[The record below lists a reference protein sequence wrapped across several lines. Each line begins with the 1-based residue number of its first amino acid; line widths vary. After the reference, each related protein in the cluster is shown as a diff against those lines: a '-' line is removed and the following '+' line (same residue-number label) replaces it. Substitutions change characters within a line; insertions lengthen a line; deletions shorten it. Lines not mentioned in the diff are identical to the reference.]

1 MASGNGSD
9 DGKLVSLSGQPIYHY
24 DESPPGLEA
33 IQGEMCLEEISAHIQ
48 AHLGPI
54 ESVFHEIVSD
64 LVHID
69 VHWVPPNE
77 ANPFHRLVTS
87 GMSDLP
93 MQVPTELDGL
103 KHLELMVTLPPD
115 WRVEQEAFQD
125 EAWYWPV
132 RLLKT
137 LARFP
142 HKYRTW
148 LGWGHSMPNGDPAE
162 PYAAN
167 TGLCGAILLPAVTA
181 PEEFAALDIDS
192 EKRIHFL
199 AVVPLYREEME
210 LKLRKGSDALLEK
223 FGAHDISDAIDPAR
237 KNVAKKRF
245 GLF

>member
-1 MASGNGSD
+1 MSSANGSD
-9 DGKLVSLSGQPIYHY
+9 DGKLVSLSGQPIYRY
-24 DESPPGLEA
+24 DDAPPGLEA
-33 IQGEMCLEEISAHIQ
+33 VQGEICLEEISNHIET
-48 AHLGPI
+48 HLGPI

-69 VHWVPPNE
+69 VHWVPPHDG
-77 ANPFHRLVTS
+77 NPFHRLVTS

-93 MQVPTELDGL
+93 MQVPAELDAPE
-103 KHLELMVTLPPD
+103 HLELMVTLPPD
-115 WRVEQEAFQD
+115 WRIEQEAFQD

-148 LGWGHSMPNGDPAE
+148 LGWGHSMPNGDPSE
-162 PYAAN
+162 PYAPN
-167 TGLCGAILLPAVTA
+167 TNLCGALLLPAVSA
-181 PEEFAALDIDS
+181 PEEFATLNIDA
-192 EKRIHFL
+192 EKEIHFL

-223 FGAHDISDAIDPAR
+223 FGAHDVSDVIDPSR
-237 KNVAKKRF
+237 RNVAKKRF